1 MSAAGSMLALQQRS
15 TEGSS
20 LISTF
25 IKRLLNSPECL
36 AVPEWEPQTLRCLC
50 QWQNLLGYSLYM
62 KISTALVIM
71 SWSEIQQ
78 CHLLLWQEKLVVGN
92 VTDKTWRGETVC
104 QIFASNWLS
113 TVEVPWKC
121 PLLGTRSER
130 VLCKGWMLVGK
141 FVGLGLIILCKRWNG
156 NKIFLKF

>member
-1 MSAAGSMLALQQRS
+1 MYVVDYFILCLNNVLVWVWRWTNAVWHPTRLEFTLA
-15 TEGSS
+15 S
-20 LISTF
+20 L
-25 IKRLLNSPECL
+25 R
-36 AVPEWEPQTLRCLC
+36 EPQTLRCLC
-50 QWQNLLGYSLYM
+50 HWQNLLGYSLYM
-62 KISTALVIM
+62 KISTAVVIM